1 MAVIGSYLIQLEMKD
16 GFPYGMPIKW
26 HHYIAH
32 FMIFSVRMAVLL
44 LLTSIS
50 SKGPMMTSTLTDSI
64 LEIYFNQTD
73 DYDVIA
79 DQCDCTVL
87 DVANV
92 LNDYFRGIQ

>member
-1 MAVIGSYLIQLEMKD
+1 M
-16 GFPYGMPIKW
+16 
-26 HHYIAH
+26 
-32 FMIFSVRMAVLL
+32 LL
-44 LLTSIS
+44 LI
-50 SKGPMMTSTLTDSI
+50 KGPMMTSTLIDSI